1 MKMKPIYTIEN
12 NIRLYDF
19 KACLEYIQANG
30 KQKYGAHFNIQK
42 EDYTLIRK
50 MICYAIR
57 DEEACQ
63 KYQIDMNKG
72 ILLLGPVGS
81 GKTSLMNLIRD
92 FFPTSFRPIIKSTRE
107 ISYEFNQEGYATID
121 KYGKT
126 EKVFCFDDLGVESS
140 LKHYGNEC
148 NTMGEI
154 ILSRYDQYI
163 QSGTITH
170 VTTNLNSVELEKM
183 YGVRVRSRLREM
195 FNLIAFSKE
204 TQDKRR

>member
-1 MKMKPIYTIEN
+1 MNPIYTLEN
-12 NIRLYDF
+12 NIRLYNF
-19 KACLEYIQANG
+19 KACLEYIQTKG
-30 KQKYGAHFNIQK
+30 KEKYGDEFALRK
-42 EDYTLIRK
+42 EDFTLIRK
-50 MICYAIR
+50 MLCYAIR

-63 KYQIDMNKG
+63 QYSIDFHKG
-72 ILLLGPVGS
+72 ILLLGPVGC
-81 GKTSLMNLIRD
+81 GKTSLMTLIRD
-92 FFPTSFRPIIKSTRE
+92 FFPTSFRPILKSTRQV
-107 ISYEFNQEGYATID
+107 SYEFIKEGYEIID
-121 KYGKT
+121 QYGKS

-154 ILSRYDQYI
+154 LLSRYDQFI
-163 QSGTITH
+163 QFGTITH

-195 FNLIAFSKE
+195 FNLITFPKE

>member
-1 MKMKPIYTIEN
+1 MKPIYTIEN
-12 NIRLYDF
+12 DIKIYHF
-19 KACLEYIQANG
+19 KACLEFIQAKG
-30 KQKYGAHFNIQK
+30 KEKYGNEFSIRK
-42 EDYTLIRK
+42 EDFILIRK
-50 MICYAIR
+50 VLCYAIR

-63 KYQIDMNKG
+63 KYEIDFNKG

-81 GKTSLMNLIRD
+81 GKTSLMTLIRD
-92 FFPTSFRPIIKSTRE
+92 FFPTSFRPILKSTRE
-107 ISYEFNQEGYATID
+107 VSYEFIKEGYEIID
-121 KYGKT
+121 QYGKSD
-126 EKVFCFDDLGVESS
+126 KVFCFDDLGVESS

-154 ILSRYDQYI
+154 LLSRYDQFI
-163 QSGTITH
+163 QFGTMTH

-195 FNLIAFSKE
+195 FNLITFPKE

>member
-1 MKMKPIYTIEN
+1 MKPLYTLEN
-12 NIRLYDF
+12 NIRIYDF
-19 KACLEYIQANG
+19 KACLQYLQAKG
-30 KQKYGAHFNIQK
+30 KSKYGDEFSIRK

-50 MICYAIR
+50 MLCYAIR

-63 KYQIDMNKG
+63 KYEIDIEKG

-81 GKTSLMNLIRD
+81 GKTSLMTLIRD
-92 FFPTSFRPIIKSTRE
+92 FFPTSFRPILKSTRE
-107 ISYEFNQEGYATID
+107 VSYEFISEGYPIID
-121 KYGKT
+121 KYGKS

-154 ILSRYDQYI
+154 LLSRYDQFI

-170 VTTNLNSVELEKM
+170 VTTNLNSVELEKT

-195 FNLIAFSKE
+195 FNLITFPKE

>member
-1 MKMKPIYTIEN
+1 MKPPYTMQN
-12 NIRLYDF
+12 NIRIYDF
-19 KACLEYIQANG
+19 HSCLKYLQTNG
-30 KQKYGAHFNIQK
+30 KIKYGPHFKIHS
-42 EDYTLIRK
+42 EDFLLIRK
-50 MICYAIR
+50 LLCYAIR

-63 KYQIDMNKG
+63 KYEIDFHKG
-72 ILLLGPVGS
+72 ILLLGPVGC
-81 GKTSLMNLIRD
+81 GKTSLMTLIRD
-92 FFPTSFRPIIKSTRE
+92 FFPTSFRPIIKSTRQV
-107 ISYEFNQEGYATID
+107 SYEFIKEGYEIID
-121 KYGKT
+121 QYGKS

-154 ILSRYDQYI
+154 LLSRYDQFI
-163 QSGTITH
+163 QFGTITH

-195 FNLIAFSKE
+195 FNLITFPKE

>member
-1 MKMKPIYTIEN
+1 MKPLYTLEN
-12 NIRLYDF
+12 NIRIYDF
-19 KACLEYIQANG
+19 KACLQYLQAKG
-30 KQKYGAHFNIQK
+30 KSKYGDEFSLRK

-50 MICYAIR
+50 MLCYAIR

-63 KYQIDMNKG
+63 KYEIDFNKG

-81 GKTSLMNLIRD
+81 GKTSLMTLIRD
-92 FFPTSFRPIIKSTRE
+92 FFPTSFRPILKSTRE
-107 ISYEFNQEGYATID
+107 VSYEFIKEGYEIID
-121 KYGKT
+121 QYGKSD
-126 EKVFCFDDLGVESS
+126 KVFCFDDLGVESS

-154 ILSRYDQYI
+154 LLSRYDQFI
-163 QSGTITH
+163 QFGTITH

-195 FNLIAFSKE
+195 FNLITFPKE
-204 TQDKRR
+204 TQYKRR

>member
-1 MKMKPIYTIEN
+1 MKPLYTIEN
-12 NIRLYDF
+12 NIRIYDF
-19 KACLEYIQANG
+19 KACLQYLQAKG
-30 KQKYGAHFNIQK
+30 KSKYGDEFSLRK

-50 MICYAIR
+50 MLCYAIR

-63 KYQIDMNKG
+63 KYEIDFNKG

-81 GKTSLMNLIRD
+81 GKTSLMTLIRD
-92 FFPTSFRPIIKSTRE
+92 FFPTSFRPILKSTRQV
-107 ISYEFNQEGYATID
+107 SYEFIKEGYEIID
-121 KYGKT
+121 QYGKSD
-126 EKVFCFDDLGVESS
+126 KVFCFDDLGVESS

-154 ILSRYDQYI
+154 LLSRYDQFI
-163 QSGTITH
+163 QFGTLTH
-170 VTTNLNSVELEKM
+170 VTTNLNSVELEKT

-195 FNLIAFSKE
+195 FNLITFPKE

>member
-1 MKMKPIYTIEN
+1 MKPIYTIEN
-12 NIRLYDF
+12 NIRIYDF
-19 KACLEYIQANG
+19 KACLQYLQAKG
-30 KQKYGAHFNIQK
+30 KSKYGDEFSLRK

-50 MICYAIR
+50 MLCYAIR
-57 DEEACQ
+57 DEEECQ
-63 KYQIDMNKG
+63 KYEIDFHKG

-92 FFPTSFRPIIKSTRE
+92 FFPTSFRPILKSTRQV
-107 ISYEFNQEGYATID
+107 SYEFIKEGYEIID
-121 KYGKT
+121 QYGKS

-154 ILSRYDQYI
+154 LLSRYDQYI

-195 FNLIAFSKE
+195 FNLITFPKE

>member
-1 MKMKPIYTIEN
+1 MKPLYTLEN
-12 NIRLYDF
+12 NIRIYDF
-19 KACLEYIQANG
+19 KACLQYLQAKG
-30 KQKYGAHFNIQK
+30 KSKYGDEFSLRK

-50 MICYAIR
+50 MLCYAIR

-63 KYQIDMNKG
+63 KYEIDFNKG

-92 FFPTSFRPIIKSTRE
+92 FFPTSFRPILKSTRE
-107 ISYEFNQEGYATID
+107 VSYEFIKEGYEIID
-121 KYGKT
+121 QYGKSD
-126 EKVFCFDDLGVESS
+126 KVYCFDDLGVESS

-154 ILSRYDQYI
+154 LLSRYDQFI
-163 QSGTITH
+163 QFGTMTN

>member
-1 MKMKPIYTIEN
+1 MNPLYTLEN
-12 NIRLYDF
+12 NIRIYDF
-19 KACLEYIQANG
+19 KACLQYLQAKG
-30 KQKYGAHFNIQK
+30 KSKYGDEFSLRK

-50 MICYAIR
+50 MLCYAIR
-57 DEEACQ
+57 DEEACTD
-63 KYQIDMNKG
+63 YEINVYKG
-72 ILLLGPVGS
+72 ILLLGPVGC
-81 GKTSLMNLIRD
+81 GKTSLMTLIRD
-92 FFPTSFRPIIKSTRE
+92 FFPSSFRPILKSTRQV
-107 ISYEFNQEGYATID
+107 SYEFIKEGYEIIEQ
-121 KYGKT
+121 YGKS

-154 ILSRYDQYI
+154 LLSRYDQFI
-163 QSGTITH
+163 QFGTITH

-195 FNLIAFSKE
+195 FNLITFPKE

>member
-1 MKMKPIYTIEN
+1 MKPLYTLEN
-12 NIRLYDF
+12 NIRIYDF
-19 KACLEYIQANG
+19 KACLQYLQAKG
-30 KQKYGAHFNIQK
+30 KSKYGDEFSLRK

-50 MICYAIR
+50 MLCYAIR
-57 DEEACQ
+57 DVEACQ
-63 KYQIDMNKG
+63 KYEIDFNKG

-81 GKTSLMNLIRD
+81 GKTSLMTLIRD
-92 FFPTSFRPIIKSTRE
+92 FFPTSFRPILKSTRQV
-107 ISYEFNQEGYATID
+107 SYEFIKEGYEIID
-121 KYGKT
+121 QYGKSD
-126 EKVFCFDDLGVESS
+126 KVFCFDDLGVESS

-154 ILSRYDQYI
+154 LLSRYDQFI
-163 QSGTITH
+163 QFGTITH

-195 FNLIAFSKE
+195 FNLITFPKE

>member
-1 MKMKPIYTIEN
+1 MKPIYTIEN

-19 KACLEYIQANG
+19 KACLEYIQAKG
-30 KQKYGAHFNIQK
+30 KSKYGEEFALRK
-42 EDYTLIRK
+42 EDFTLIRK
-50 MICYAIR
+50 ILCYAIR

-63 KYQIDMNKG
+63 KYEIDFRKG
-72 ILLLGPVGS
+72 ILLLGPVGC
-81 GKTSLMNLIRD
+81 GKTSLMTLIRD
-92 FFPTSFRPIIKSTRE
+92 FFPTSFRPILKSTRQV
-107 ISYEFNQEGYATID
+107 SYEFIKEGYEIID
-121 KYGKT
+121 QYGKS

-154 ILSRYDQYI
+154 LLSRYDQFI
-163 QSGTITH
+163 QFGTITH

-195 FNLIAFSKE
+195 FNLISFPKE

>member
-1 MKMKPIYTIEN
+1 MKPIYTIQN

-19 KACLEYIQANG
+19 KACLEYIQLNG
-30 KQKYGAHFNIQK
+30 KKKFGEHFKIHT
-42 EDYTLIRK
+42 EDYMLIRK
-50 MICYAIR
+50 LICYAIR
-57 DEEACQ
+57 DEEACL
-63 KYQIDMNKG
+63 KYHIKVEKG

-81 GKTSLMNLIRD
+81 GKTSLMLLLRD
-92 FFPTSFRPIIKSTRE
+92 FFPTSYRPVIKSTRE
-107 ISYEFNQEGYATID
+107 ISYEFNLEGYTVID
-121 KYGKT
+121 KYGKSD
-126 EKVFCFDDLGVESS
+126 KIFCFDDLGVESS

-154 ILSRYDQYI
+154 ILSRYDKFI
-163 QSGTITH
+163 QDGTITH

-204 TQDKRR
+204 TKDKRR

>member
-1 MKMKPIYTIEN
+1 MKPLYTLEN
-12 NIRLYDF
+12 NIRIYDF
-19 KACLEYIQANG
+19 KACLQYLQAKG
-30 KQKYGAHFNIQK
+30 KSKYGDEFSLRK

-50 MICYAIR
+50 MLCYAIR

-63 KYQIDMNKG
+63 KYEIDFNKG

-81 GKTSLMNLIRD
+81 GKTSLMTLIRD
-92 FFPTSFRPIIKSTRE
+92 FFPTSYRPILKSTRQV
-107 ISYEFNQEGYATID
+107 SYEFIKEGYEIID
-121 KYGKT
+121 QYGKSD
-126 EKVFCFDDLGVESS
+126 KVFCFDDLGVESS

-154 ILSRYDQYI
+154 LLSRYDQFI
-163 QSGTITH
+163 QFGTITH
-170 VTTNLNSVELEKM
+170 VNTNLNSVELEKM

-195 FNLIAFSKE
+195 FNLITFPKE

>member
-1 MKMKPIYTIEN
+1 MKPIYTIEN

-42 EDYTLIRK
+42 EDYMLIRK
-50 MICYAIR
+50 MLCYAIR
-57 DEEACQ
+57 DEEACL
-63 KYQIDMNKG
+63 KYQIDMFKG

-81 GKTSLMNLIRD
+81 GKTSLMTLIRT

-107 ISYEFNQEGYATID
+107 ISYEFNLEGYAIIE

-195 FNLIAFSKE
+195 FNLITFPKE
-204 TQDKRR
+204 THDKRK

>member
-1 MKMKPIYTIEN
+1 MKPIYTIEN
-12 NIRLYDF
+12 DIKIYHF
-19 KACLEYIQANG
+19 KACLEFIQAKG
-30 KQKYGAHFNIQK
+30 KEKYGNEFSIRK
-42 EDYTLIRK
+42 EDFILIRK
-50 MICYAIR
+50 VLCYAIR

-63 KYQIDMNKG
+63 KYEIDFNKG

-126 EKVFCFDDLGVESS
+126 EKVYCFDDLGVESS

>member
-1 MKMKPIYTIEN
+1 MKPIYTIEN

-19 KACLEYIQANG
+19 KACLEYIQAKG
-30 KQKYGAHFNIQK
+30 KAKYGEEFALRK
-42 EDYTLIRK
+42 EDFTLIRK
-50 MICYAIR
+50 ILCYAIR

-63 KYQIDMNKG
+63 KYEIDFHKG
-72 ILLLGPVGS
+72 ILLLGPVGC
-81 GKTSLMNLIRD
+81 GKTSLMTLIRE
-92 FFPTSFRPIIKSTRE
+92 FFPTSFRPILKSTRQV
-107 ISYEFNQEGYATID
+107 SYEFIKEGYEIID
-121 KYGKT
+121 QYGKS

-154 ILSRYDQYI
+154 LLSRYDQFI
-163 QSGTITH
+163 KFGTITH

-195 FNLIAFSKE
+195 FNLITFPKE
-204 TQDKRR
+204 TQDKRK

>member
-1 MKMKPIYTIEN
+1 MKPLYTLEN
-12 NIRLYDF
+12 NIRIYDF
-19 KACLEYIQANG
+19 KACLQYLQAKG
-30 KQKYGAHFNIQK
+30 KSKYGDEFSLRK

-50 MICYAIR
+50 MLCYAIR

-63 KYQIDMNKG
+63 KYEIDFNKG

-81 GKTSLMNLIRD
+81 GKTSLMTLIRD
-92 FFPTSFRPIIKSTRE
+92 FFPTSYRPILKSTRQV
-107 ISYEFNQEGYATID
+107 SYEFIKEGYEIID
-121 KYGKT
+121 QYGKS

-154 ILSRYDQYI
+154 LLSRYDQFI
-163 QSGTITH
+163 QFGTITH

-195 FNLIAFSKE
+195 FNLITFPKE

>member
-1 MKMKPIYTIEN
+1 MKPLYTLEN
-12 NIRLYDF
+12 NIRIYDF
-19 KACLEYIQANG
+19 KACLQYLQAKG
-30 KQKYGAHFNIQK
+30 KSKYGDEFSLRK

-50 MICYAIR
+50 MLCYAIR

-63 KYQIDMNKG
+63 KYEIDFNKG

-81 GKTSLMNLIRD
+81 GKTSLMTLIRD
-92 FFPTSFRPIIKSTRE
+92 FFPTSFRPILKSTRQV
-107 ISYEFNQEGYATID
+107 SYEFIKAGYEIID
-121 KYGKT
+121 QYGKSD
-126 EKVFCFDDLGVESS
+126 KVFCFDDLGVENS

-154 ILSRYDQYI
+154 LLTRYDQFI
-163 QSGTITH
+163 QFGTITH

-195 FNLIAFSKE
+195 FNLITFPKE

>member
-1 MKMKPIYTIEN
+1 MKPVYTIEN
-12 NIRLYDF
+12 NMRIYDF
-19 KACLEYIQANG
+19 KACLEYLQANG
-30 KQKYGAHFNIQK
+30 KQKYGDHFKIQK
-42 EDYTLIRK
+42 EDFVLIRK
-50 MICYAIR
+50 LICYAIR

-63 KYQIDMNKG
+63 KYDIDFNKG

-81 GKTSLMNLIRD
+81 GKTSLMHLIRD
-92 FFPTSFRPIIKSTRE
+92 FFPRYYRPIIKSTRE

-121 KYGKT
+121 KYGKSD
-126 EKVFCFDDLGVESS
+126 KIYCFDDLGVEST

-148 NTMGEI
+148 NTLGEI
-154 ILSRYDQYI
+154 ILSRYDQFI

-195 FNLIAFSKE
+195 FNLITFPKE
-204 TQDKRR
+204 TQDKRK

>member
-1 MKMKPIYTIEN
+1 MKPIYTIEN

-163 QSGTITH
+163 QSGMITH

-195 FNLIAFSKE
+195 FNLIAFPKE

>member
-1 MKMKPIYTIEN
+1 MKPLYTLEN
-12 NIRLYDF
+12 NIRIYDF
-19 KACLEYIQANG
+19 KACLQYLQAKG
-30 KQKYGAHFNIQK
+30 KSKYGDEFSLRK

-50 MICYAIR
+50 ILCYAIR

-63 KYQIDMNKG
+63 KYEIDFNKG

-81 GKTSLMNLIRD
+81 GKTSLMTLIRD
-92 FFPTSFRPIIKSTRE
+92 FFPTSYRPILKSTRQV
-107 ISYEFNQEGYATID
+107 SYEFIKEGYEIID
-121 KYGKT
+121 QYGKS
-126 EKVFCFDDLGVESS
+126 EKVFCFDDLGVENS

-154 ILSRYDQYI
+154 LLSRYDQFI
-163 QSGTITH
+163 QFGTITH

-195 FNLIAFSKE
+195 FNLITFPKE